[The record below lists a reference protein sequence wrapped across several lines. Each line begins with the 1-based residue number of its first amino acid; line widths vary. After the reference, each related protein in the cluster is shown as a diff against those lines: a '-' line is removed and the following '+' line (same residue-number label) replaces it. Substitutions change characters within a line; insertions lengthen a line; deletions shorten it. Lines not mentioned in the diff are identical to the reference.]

1 MLPHIRSYLGPF
13 HTRQRGWIVRRSEET
28 VHLQPRV
35 GVRFS
40 GVHDDSRSYELLC
53 QNESDNIVGEHV
65 VVKVGVEASA
75 SSL

>member
-1 MLPHIRSYLGPF
+1 M
-13 HTRQRGWIVRRSEET
+13 
-28 VHLQPRV
+28 HLQPRV